1 DQNAKWSVI
10 FWKNVDTA
18 SPVRDSD
25 GAQFADL
32 ATSQTKTL
40 TAVTG
45 DLVLVWAAGFTTGE
59 GSVDSWS
66 NCSLLQ
72 NNTFTGSADSAWA
85 TGSPTGNVQVKALT
99 NTNIDDGALLAL
111 VIKTSAVTSK
121 AYATLGM
128 VGQQTL
134 PGGADFNADGSLV
147 AGGAIYS
154 AVASFNGAGT
164 LRANDRFVSGKYD
177 ETGEIAS
184 LGFTGDRL
192 TELEF

>member
-1 DQNAKWSVI
+1 
-10 FWKNVDTA
+10 
-18 SPVRDSD
+18 
-25 GAQFADL
+25 
-32 ATSQTKTL
+32 
-40 TAVTG
+40 
-45 DLVLVWAAGFTTGE
+45 
-59 GSVDSWS
+59 
-66 NCSLLQ
+66 
-72 NNTFTGSADSAWA
+72 DSAWA

-99 NTNIDDGALLAL
+99 NTNIDDGAILAL
-111 VIKTSAVTSK
+111 VIKSSGVTSQ

-192 TELEF
+192 TELEFGLDLDVDNLYQGDVLRFRVYLNAVALDVYS